1 MSSVYTVTPAKAGVR
16 APGSRRDLRRLDSGQ
31 RTKLVRFR
39 RNDAQ
44 GFHITVRELKLTA
57 LGDTNPHAKKKMERR
72 IVLCNMDEV

>member
-57 LGDTNPHAKKKMERR
+57 LGEHPHAKKKMERR
-72 IVLCNMDEV
+72 IVLCNMNEV